1 MMLTPLQRAPAPR
14 AMNTTPYAI
23 SAYIQVI
30 FTDVHSIAHTHG
42 IPLWQ
47 TPTGVDSGPTG
58 PTAPPVAVCKLLVH
72 ANQTCHWVDPPPSPR
87 SARQGGGTG
96 PPDVAA

>member
-30 FTDVHSIAHTHG
+30 FTDVHSIAHILMRA
-42 IPLWQ
+42 IPWQ

-58 PTAPPVAVCKLLVH
+58 PTVLSILVCK
-72 ANQTCHWVDPPPSPR
+72 
-87 SARQGGGTG
+87 
-96 PPDVAA
+96 